1 MSQPNTNTMD
11 SNININPQ
19 MNNDTMMINLRDELS
34 SIKSMVKMKDDRIEY
49 LSNQFS
55 IANNRLKECQEENFK
70 YGMENEALKEQVQLL
85 QQKLKGDQSLKWLR
99 GQYLDSAKIEI
110 DSLKIENKNLNNQL
124 SNLREVNKNNES
136 SKDSVLDAYKSEI
149 SNLNIQINKLEIL
162 NQKFKNDIIQFE
174 ERKD

>member
-1 MSQPNTNTMD
+1 MD

-85 QQKLKGDQSLKWLR
+85 QQKLKGD
-99 GQYLDSAKIEI
+99 
-110 DSLKIENKNLNNQL
+110 
-124 SNLREVNKNNES
+124 
-136 SKDSVLDAYKSEI
+136 
-149 SNLNIQINKLEIL
+149 
-162 NQKFKNDIIQFE
+162 
-174 ERKD
+174 

>member
-1 MSQPNTNTMD
+1 M
-11 SNININPQ
+11 
-19 MNNDTMMINLRDELS
+19 
-34 SIKSMVKMKDDRIEY
+34 
-49 LSNQFS
+49 
-55 IANNRLKECQEENFK
+55 
-70 YGMENEALKEQVQLL
+70 
-85 QQKLKGDQSLKWLR
+85 KWLR